1 MALAK
6 GLAFY
11 MNGVPLSCALQSFD
25 ATAETEALDATT
37 LCNTARTYA
46 LGLKTGTV
54 SASGIWDADTANED
68 KIHDVFQLAY
78 TDATDN
84 VVTATLQSLAFDAD
98 AVMFNA
104 TQTSYSGRGKH
115 RSADN
120 RLGGLSDAVGR
131 ELRQGHLLRGRGRC
145 HGRRNDQGLRR
156 ILDGWRIVPSP
167 HIESRRGHGHGQASA
182 FDRRLDLD
190 GCRDADGDKRCL
202 SGSFIRGAERHDAQQ
217 ICPSAMHGGQ
227 RRDQFRGGG
236 CPTINTN

>member
-54 SASGIWDADTANED
+54 SASGIWDADTASED

-84 VVTATLQSLAFDAD
+84 IVTATLQSLVFDAD

-104 TQTSYSGRGKH
+104 TQTSFGVEASTGQLIIA
-115 RSADN
+115 SADFQTQSGVN
-120 RLGGLSDAVGR
+120 FGKVIFSADVDDATV
-131 ELRQGHLLRGRGRC
+131 
-145 HGRRNDQGLRR
+145 
-156 ILDGWRIVPSP
+156 DGTTKDFGASSANGALFQV
-167 HIESRRGHGHGQASA
+167 HISNP
-182 FDRRLDLD
+182 
-190 GCRDADGDKRCL
+190 DGDTGTVKLQHSTDDSTFTDVATLTVTTDIYQAL
-202 SGSFIRGAERHDAQQ
+202 SYEVPKGTTLNRYVRAQCTADDDE
-217 ICPSAMHGGQ
+217 INFVAAVA
-227 RRDQFRGGG
+227 RR
-236 CPTINTN
+236 